1 MPKLNIDKSQ
11 ICPENH
17 KALII
22 HAGFLLGFPS
32 FLKSPVSVAGSVR
45 GGTNMRLEAPFNAK
59 KKRKKMK
66 LGISCN
72 HVAPEDGELNITIIF
87 RG

>member
-22 HAGFLLGFPS
+22 HAGSLLGFPS
-32 FLKSPVSVAGSVR
+32 FLKPSVFVAGSVR
-45 GGTNMRLEAPFNAK
+45 GGANMRLEAQFNAK
-59 KKRKKMK
+59 KKKKSK
-66 LGISCN
+66 LRISFN
-72 HVAPEDGELNITIIF
+72 HVAHEAEELNITLIF

>member
-22 HAGFLLGFPS
+22 HAEFLPGFPS
-32 FLKSPVSVAGSVR
+32 FLKPPVFVAGSVR
-45 GGTNMRLEAPFNAK
+45 GGTNMRLEAQFNAK
-59 KKRKKMK
+59 KKEKIEAKESHLITLLLK
-66 LGISCN
+66 LGN
-72 HVAPEDGELNITIIF
+72 
-87 RG
+87 

>member
-11 ICPENH
+11 SCPENR

-32 FLKSPVSVAGSVR
+32 FLKPSVFVAGSVR
-45 GGTNMRLEAPFNAK
+45 GGTNTRLEAQFNAK
-59 KKRKKMK
+59 KKRKKIEARNLM
-66 LGISCN
+66 
-72 HVAPEDGELNITIIF
+72 
-87 RG
+87 